1 MPKTPKTF
9 TINIKPPE
17 PIDIEKQNA
26 IKKIDKTIFK
36 RSIENGLQLKQAQTI
51 NDYILNPIT
60 KGNIKESYLLN
71 HKSQNEANAQV
82 NGSKMLSNPK
92 IQKTIEEVLTDNDI
106 TKNSIIQT
114 HKQIQTEALADKDF
128 TNARETNRD
137 FMRITGILKNDNTT
151 PIIAVQ
157 VVNNIAKMQPDEID
171 NTLNEL
177 LKE

>member
-1 MPKTPKTF
+1 MSKTYKVK
-9 TINIKPPE
+9 IKALEVLSP
-17 PIDIEKQNA
+17 EKQNA
-26 IKKIDKTIFK
+26 IKKINKSVFK

-51 NDYILNPIT
+51 NDYLLNPET
-60 KGNIKESYLLN
+60 KGNITASYLLN
-71 HKSQNEANAQV
+71 HKSTQ
-82 NGSKMLSNPK
+82 GSADSLASRMLDNVK
-92 IQKTIEEVLTDNDI
+92 VIKTIEEVLVDNDI

-114 HKQIQTEALADKDF
+114 HKQIQSEALADKDF

-137 FMRITGILKNDNTT
+137 FMKITGILKNDNTT

-157 VVNNIAKMQPDEID
+157 VVNNINNMQPEEID